1 MKKFLKLKNVLIVLL
16 VVIALGGVG
25 TSVYLGIQYK
35 NAKNGTA
42 NNDAKETE
50 ELVKEIGKVMELPE
64 GETPTLATVQDKS
77 KLQDQDFFKK
87 AENGD
92 KVLVYM
98 TAKKAILYRPSTKKI
113 IEVSPVNMDGVTTT
127 TTKAVEQE

>member
-1 MKKFLKLKNVLIVLL
+1 MKKYFKLKNILIVLL
-16 VVIALGGVG
+16 VLIALGGIG
-25 TSVYLGIQYK
+25 TSIYLGIK
-35 NAKNGTA
+35 VKNGNATSE
-42 NNDAKETE
+42 DTAKETE
-50 ELVKEIGKVMELPE
+50 RLVKEIGEVMVLPE
-64 GETPTLATVQDKS
+64 EETPTLATVQDKS
-77 KLQDQDFFKK
+77 KLQDQDFFKN

-127 TTKAVEQE
+127 TTTVPSE